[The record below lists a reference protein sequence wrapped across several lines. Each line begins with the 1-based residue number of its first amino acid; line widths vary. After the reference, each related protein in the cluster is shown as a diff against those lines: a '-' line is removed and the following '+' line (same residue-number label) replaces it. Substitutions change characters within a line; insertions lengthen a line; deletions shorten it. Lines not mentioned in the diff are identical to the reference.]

1 MKLGIDRDASYVAGQ
16 TDSQSSFL
24 PFYTEMLEVL
34 RDAFAGR
41 LLPKQHKQ
49 KIGYLLNPPVSRSA
63 RYAVDVSTSA
73 LIQAVGDPAS

>member
-49 KIGYLLNPPVSRSA
+49 KIGFV
-63 RYAVDVSTSA
+63 
-73 LIQAVGDPAS
+73 VG